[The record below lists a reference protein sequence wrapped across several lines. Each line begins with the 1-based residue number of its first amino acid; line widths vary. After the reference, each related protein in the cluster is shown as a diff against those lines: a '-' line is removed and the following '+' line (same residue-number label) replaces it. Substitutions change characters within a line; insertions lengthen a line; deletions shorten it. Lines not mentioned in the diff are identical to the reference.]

1 MIRTRLSLAA
11 LLLALFAGTAC
22 SSAGTGASNRTA
34 DVVTSEEIATVATFT
49 VMDALRRIRP
59 AWLRARS
66 NASPPVVV
74 VDGVRMGSIEV
85 LHTLRIDQ
93 FVEIRHRTGSDA
105 TTQYGTGVAGGVIEL
120 TSH

>member
-1 MIRTRLSLAA
+1 MTRPR
-11 LLLALFAGTAC
+11 LALMTLLVALVAGSAC
-22 SSAGTGASNRTA
+22 STAGTGSSSRNSS
-34 DVVTSEEIATVATFT
+34 VVSAEELQTVATFS

-74 VDGVRMGSIEV
+74 VDGVRMGSVEV
-85 LHTLRIDQ
+85 LHTLRADQ

-105 TTQYGTGVAGGVIEL
+105 TTLYGTGVAGGVIEL
-120 TSH
+120 TTH